1 MPTRD
6 DVLRELNL
14 APAWTPRT
22 RPGQAAP
29 SAAVDEAAEPAS
41 ARMPRA
47 DEAQAR
53 LARIGALEWNALADD
68 VAACT
73 ACGLCR
79 TRNRT
84 VPGVGACD
92 ADWLFVGEAPGADED
107 ARGEPFVGQAGR
119 LLDNMLAAAGLSRT
133 RNTYITNVLKCRPPG
148 NRTPEPLEADACKPY
163 LERQVA
169 LVRPKIVIALGK
181 SAASLLLA
189 TDAPVSALRGRVHR
203 YGGAPLIVTYHPAYL
218 LRTLQD
224 KAKAWE
230 DLVLARRTLAGAVP
244 DAPVA

>member
-1 MPTRD
+1 
-6 DVLRELNL
+6 VH
-14 APAWTPRT
+14 
-22 RPGQAAP
+22 
-29 SAAVDEAAEPAS
+29 DEAAPPA
-41 ARMPRA
+41 AAPMLRA

-53 LARIGALEWNALADD
+53 VARIAALEWDAFAADVD
-68 VAACT
+68 ACT

-79 TRNRT
+79 TRNRS
-84 VPGVGACD
+84 VPGVGARD
-92 ADWLFVGEAPGADED
+92 AEWLFVGEAPGADED

-119 LLDNMLAAAGLSRT
+119 LLDNMLAAAGLARM

-148 NRTPEPLEADACKPY
+148 NRTPEPLEAQACKPY

-169 LVRPKIVIALGK
+169 LVRPKIVVALGR

-203 YGGAPLIVTYHPAYL
+203 YGDAPLIVTYHPAYL

-230 DLVLARRTLAGAVP
+230 DLVLARRTLAGAARSVP
-244 DAPVA
+244 MA